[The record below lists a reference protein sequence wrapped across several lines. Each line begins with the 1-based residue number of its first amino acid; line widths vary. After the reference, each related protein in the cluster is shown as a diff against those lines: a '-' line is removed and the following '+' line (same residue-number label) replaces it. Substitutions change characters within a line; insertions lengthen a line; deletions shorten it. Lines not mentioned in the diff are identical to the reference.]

1 MMEYY
6 LKQAKEVSEEKDV
19 ILYFDEAELGLINV
33 LSAGNFFKIRI

>member
-6 LKQAKEVSEEKDV
+6 LKQAKEVSKAKDV
-19 ILYFDEAELGLINV
+19 ILYFDEAELGLTNV